1 MTTDI
6 NQRLMQLRARRTGM
20 STGLEAFAKADSV
33 FDSIA
38 EDATGPEP
46 WEVRGTAAQQ
56 WTKYAIG
63 AMEAVGKTY
72 TKVSLAT
79 ADRVAD
85 QLRGRLN
92 AAGIRVEFKLQ
103 GSVPLDVHIK
113 RVSDVDLL
121 TIRTDFMT
129 YATNGVKAR
138 LGQYGNS
145 SDSSSEDVLAA
156 LRTQVEL
163 DLPAAFPAADVDKS
177 GAKAVKISGGSLQR
191 SVDVVPAHWL
201 DTEAYQLSGRNEDR
215 GIRIYNK
222 KTGETIK
229 NQPFLHI
236 HLIGARCDSIQGGLR
251 KAIRLCKSVKADSD
265 RDIQLSSFDIAAIMY
280 HADMSALR
288 AGQFTDLAVLAETQ
302 RHLDVLWNDPAKAEK
317 LLVPDDSRRIFDAPE
332 KRNWLG
338 LLSKEIDELLSNV
351 YMEIE
356 SGRRSPNQTLDVKR
370 SLVQATTI

>member
-6 NQRLMQLRARRTGM
+6 NKRLIQLRARRTGM
-20 STGLEAFAKADSV
+20 STGMEAFAKAGSV
-33 FDSIA
+33 FDSIT
-38 EDATGPEP
+38 EDAAGTES
-46 WEVRGTAAQQ
+46 WEIRGTANQK
-56 WTKYAIG
+56 WTKYTIG

-85 QLRGRLN
+85 QLRGRLA
-92 AAGIRVEFKLQ
+92 AAGIIVEFKLQ

-121 TIRTDFMT
+121 TIRTDFLT
-129 YATNGVKAR
+129 YSSNGVKAR
-138 LGQYGNS
+138 LGKYGNS
-145 SDSSSEDVLAA
+145 SDTSSERVLAA

-163 DLPAAFPAADVDKS
+163 NLPEAFPAADVDKS

-201 DTEAYQLSGRNEDR
+201 DTEPYQLSEREADR
-215 GIRIYNK
+215 GVRIYNK
-222 KTGETIK
+222 KSGETIK

-236 HLIGARCDSIQGGLR
+236 ELISSRCNSIQGGLR

-265 RDIQLSSFDIAAIMY
+265 RDIQLSSFDIASIMY
-280 HADMSALR
+280 HADMNALR

-302 RHLDVLWNDPAKAEK
+302 RHLDALWKDQARAEK
-317 LLVPDDSRRIFDAPE
+317 LLVPDGSRRIFDAPE
-332 KRNWLG
+332 KRSWLG

-370 SLVQATTI
+370 SLVQATAI

>member
-6 NQRLMQLRARRTGM
+6 NKRLSQLRARRTGTSIGM
-20 STGLEAFAKADSV
+20 EGFAKAGSV
-33 FDSIA
+33 LAGIT
-38 EDATGPEP
+38 EDAAGPES
-46 WEVRGTAAQQ
+46 WEMRGTATQQ
-56 WTKYAIG
+56 WTKYALG
-63 AMEAVGKTY
+63 AMEAVGKNY
-72 TKVSLAT
+72 TKVSLTT

-85 QLRGRLN
+85 QLRNRLS
-92 AAGIRVEFKLQ
+92 AAGISAEFKLQ

-121 TIRTDFMT
+121 TIRKGFLT
-129 YATNGVKAR
+129 YAPNGVKAR
-138 LGQYGNS
+138 LGHYGNL
-145 SDSSSEDVLAA
+145 SDKSSEDVLAT
-156 LRTQVEL
+156 LRSQVEL
-163 DLPAAFPAADVDKS
+163 DLTAAFPAADVDKS

-201 DTEAYQLSGRNEDR
+201 DTEAYQLSGRDEDR
-215 GIRIYNK
+215 GVRIYNK

-236 HLIGARCDSIQGGLR
+236 HLIGTRCDSIQGGLR

-265 RDIQLSSFDIAAIMY
+265 RDIQLSSFDIASIMY
-280 HADMSALR
+280 HADMNALR

-302 RHLDVLWNDPAKAEK
+302 RHLDALWNDQGRAEK
-317 LLVPDDSRRIFDAPE
+317 LLVPDGSRRIFDVPE

-338 LLSKEIDELLSNV
+338 LLSQEIDELLSNV

-356 SGRRSPNQTLDVKR
+356 AGRRAPNQTLGGKR
-370 SLVQATTI
+370 DLIKATAV